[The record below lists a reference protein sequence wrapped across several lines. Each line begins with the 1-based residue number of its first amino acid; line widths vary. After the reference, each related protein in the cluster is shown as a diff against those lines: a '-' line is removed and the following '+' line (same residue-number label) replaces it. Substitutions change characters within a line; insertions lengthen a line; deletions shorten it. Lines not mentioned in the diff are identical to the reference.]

1 MFRKLYMP
9 VFVLLMSVVLVLS
22 GCNTKKEP
30 KEALSSAAVNAM
42 KMESYTVSN
51 QIKILNLTVDEA
63 ASEENPQVG
72 AVLSMLKD
80 AEINVNQVYQKD
92 PMQTEATLEVK
103 LAGDMAM
110 TITIP
115 FVVTTEKVYFKIP
128 SIPFLPMPESI
139 VGKFLEIDLKE
150 LAEENGEEF
159 DPEMFNTEKTQK
171 LSAELSAAIL
181 EEYDSAKY
189 FKSVEA
195 KDVKLPEGFK
205 EKQIVQFYITND
217 NVKEAITIFINNA
230 LPKALDIINKEEY
243 RSMLQLTSEDIED
256 LKKDLKEGDQAEL
269 GKALD
274 ELKNYLTINQ
284 FTVNSAIDS
293 KNYPS
298 YSEVN
303 ADVEVND
310 PESDVNVKLA
320 FQVTST
326 FSKIN
331 EKPEF
336 VIGIPTDTI
345 TMDELENE
353 MGTLG
358 Y

>member
-1 MFRKLYMP
+1 
-9 VFVLLMSVVLVLS
+9 
-22 GCNTKKEP
+22 
-30 KEALSSAAVNAM
+30 
-42 KMESYTVSN
+42 
-51 QIKILNLTVDEA
+51 
-63 ASEENPQVG
+63 
-72 AVLSMLKD
+72 
-80 AEINVNQVYQKD
+80 
-92 PMQTEATLEVK
+92 
-103 LAGDMAM
+103 
-110 TITIP
+110 
-115 FVVTTEKVYFKIP
+115 
-128 SIPFLPMPESI
+128 
-139 VGKFLEIDLKE
+139 
-150 LAEENGEEF
+150 
-159 DPEMFNTEKTQK
+159 
-171 LSAELSAAIL
+171 
-181 EEYDSAKY
+181 
-189 FKSVEA
+189 
-195 KDVKLPEGFK
+195 
-205 EKQIVQFYITND
+205 
-217 NVKEAITIFINNA
+217 
-230 LPKALDIINKEEY
+230 
-243 RSMLQLTSEDIED
+243 MLQLTSEDIED